1 MLRKDFRGRRGATG
15 LVVFTGGLMDEVVVH
30 EGYAEHL
37 LVPYDGTGGAVALQ
51 VVQHLV
57 QVIEVVVGT
66 TGIGAAD
73 VLPREGGRG
82 KLVPQAFKVGF
93 YRHGPGRRNRGTF
106 AESID
111 LVAKIDESLRQRIL
125 QFINEALAE
134 DVGPGDFTS
143 EATIPPDKRDT
154 ARLLV
159 KDVGILAGVE
169 VARMVFESVD
179 PTATFDQRMQDGD
192 AMHIGDVA
200 FYVTCNSRALLQ
212 AERLVLNT
220 MQRMSGIA
228 TLANRYAFEVEDLPV
243 KVLDTR
249 KTTPNLRFL
258 EKWAVRLGGA
268 ENYRDGLYDRIM
280 IKDNHVDAAGSITKA
295 IEGVQAFFRENQLQL
310 PITVE
315 VRNLIELME
324 VLEVGQVD
332 RVMLDNFEAP
342 LLREAVAHVNGRF
355 ETEASGGI
363 TLDSIREVAETGV
376 DYISVGA
383 LTHSAVGLDLSLKVV
398 K

>member
-1 MLRKDFRGRRGATG
+1 MA
-15 LVVFTGGLMDEVVVH
+15 
-30 EGYAEHL
+30 
-37 LVPYDGTGGAVALQ
+37 
-51 VVQHLV
+51 
-57 QVIEVVVGT
+57 
-66 TGIGAAD
+66 
-73 VLPREGGRG
+73 
-82 KLVPQAFKVGF
+82 
-93 YRHGPGRRNRGTF
+93 
-106 AESID
+106 
-111 LVAKIDESLRQRIL
+111 AKIDESLRQRIL
-125 QFINEALAE
+125 QFITEALAE

-143 EATIPPDKRDT
+143 EATIPADKRDT

-169 VARMVFESVD
+169 IARLIFETLD
-179 PTATFDQRMQDGD
+179 PTTEFDQRMQDGD
-192 AMHIGDVA
+192 PIHLGDEA

-220 MQRMSGIA
+220 MQRMSGVA

-249 KTTPNLRFL
+249 KTTPNLRFI

-295 IEGVQAFFRENQLQL
+295 IEGVQEFFRENGMKL

-315 VRNLIELME
+315 VRNLVELME
-324 VLEVGQVD
+324 VLDVGQVD
-332 RVMLDNFEAP
+332 RIMLDNFEVP
-342 LLREAVAHVNGRF
+342 LLQEAVAHIGDRF

-363 TLDSIREVAETGV
+363 TIDSIREVAETGV

-383 LTHSAVGLDLSLKVV
+383 LTHSATSLDLSLKVI